1 MEAWN
6 RLDRHEG
13 GTALMPI
20 QSTRQWLLVQLE
32 EMLSD
37 ARKDFGRCTPRKVY
51 DPAGWRAECEMA
63 CLRVS
68 DAILL
73 VEQAPEEPRK

>member
-1 MEAWN
+1 
-6 RLDRHEG
+6 
-13 GTALMPI
+13 MPI

-37 ARKDFGRCTPRKVY
+37 EKKRFRDRGSA
-51 DPAGWRAECEMA
+51 AWRAECEMR
-63 CLRVS
+63 CLRIS

-73 VEQAPEEPRK
+73 VEQAPEEPRKVRQ